1 MPQGGGH
8 RVGKQWGAMRCPGVW
23 GTGAGKPWGA
33 PGCRAQGQGGD
44 GVPRVAGHRVNGD
57 CLLHWDGRCGDTPSH
72 RERVAQGREVTGVPQ
87 GTGEDEAS
95 PRLPPG
101 DARCGPAPPP
111 PPACPGA
118 APVRAAAVAGWR
130 GGGER
135 RGSGMK
141 PRTAGSPPHRTA
153 PGQASQGGPAAAPH
167 PPQRRQRGA
176 ETLGPG
182 RRG

>member
-1 MPQGGGH
+1 MSRGVGH
-8 RVGKQWGAMRCPGVW
+8 RGREAMGCPW
-23 GTGAGKPWGA
+23 
-33 PGCRAQGQGGD
+33 CRAQGQGGD

-57 CLLHWDGRCGDTPSH
+57 CLVHWDGRCGDTPSH

-153 PGQASQGGPAAAPH
+153 PGQASQGGLAAAPH